1 MAKITSNVKKKKK
14 KKIKLLD
21 FDPKCNL
28 MKLNT

>member
-1 MAKITSNVKKKKK
+1 MAKITSNVKKK